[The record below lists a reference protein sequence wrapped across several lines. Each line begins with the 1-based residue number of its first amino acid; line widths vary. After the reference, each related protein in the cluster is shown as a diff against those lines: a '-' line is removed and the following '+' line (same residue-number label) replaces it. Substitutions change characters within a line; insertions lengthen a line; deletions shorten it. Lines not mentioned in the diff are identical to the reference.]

1 MTTKTVART
10 SPGATTTRPRKT
22 STAPTAARTRAP
34 AAPRKRPVLHAVAA
48 AERAVRRDSVHMDL
62 PIIGTL
68 RLPAPDEVAFVG
80 GVAVLVMIGVVEWPI
95 GVALGVGHA
104 LATNR
109 RNRVLR
115 SFGEALEEA

>member
-10 SPGATTTRPRKT
+10 APGATPTRARKA
-22 STAPTAARTRAP
+22 SAAP
-34 AAPRKRPVLHAVAA
+34 AAARKQAQGAPRNRPVLRAVAA
-48 AERAVRRDSVHMDL
+48 AEQAVRRDSVHIDM
-62 PIIGTL
+62 PIIGRL
-68 RLPAPDEVAFVG
+68 RLPAPDEVAFIG
-80 GVAVLVMIGVVEWPI
+80 GVAVLVMIGILEWPV

>member
-1 MTTKTVART
+1 
-10 SPGATTTRPRKT
+10 
-22 STAPTAARTRAP
+22 
-34 AAPRKRPVLHAVAA
+34 
-48 AERAVRRDSVHMDL
+48 MDL